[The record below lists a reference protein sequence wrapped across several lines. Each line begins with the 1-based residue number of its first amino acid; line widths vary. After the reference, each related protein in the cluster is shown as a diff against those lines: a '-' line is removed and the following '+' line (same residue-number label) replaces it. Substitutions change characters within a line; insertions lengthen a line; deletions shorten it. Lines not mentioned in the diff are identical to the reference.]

1 MSAVAVQV
9 CASFAQDSQGVIS
22 CAVTEWRTAFLL
34 PPDVEPYVEVLMGGF
49 DPSAFKLGFASSI
62 GMFVL
67 GLGIG
72 VILAALRKAR

>member
-9 CASFAQDSQGVIS
+9 CSNFAQDAQGVVFCNS
-22 CAVTEWRTAFLL
+22 TEWRTAYLL

-49 DPSAFKLGFASSI
+49 DASAFKLGFASSI

-67 GLGIG
+67 GIGIG